1 MRITL
6 ATHAFASPGGSET
19 YLLTVAEQLQRL
31 GHEPTIFAAGLG
43 TMSEFARERGIG
55 VTSST
60 SALADGGDALIVQ
73 DAILAYQLADHFP
86 RTPQL
91 FRAASDVHDLQ
102 LPPALPGL
110 VGAVV
115 VCSERVRRRV
125 RHLATRHA
133 IHRLR
138 QPVDTER
145 FVPAAAPAATP
156 RRAVLLGNYL
166 RSERLE
172 LMVDALGRRGISCE
186 RVGVLG
192 KSTCSPEE
200 AIWNAD
206 IVVAKGRAALE
217 GMSCGKAVFVY
228 DHFGGDGWVTAER
241 YPAMEAD
248 NFAGQSRGPIS
259 TAARLDE
266 ELDLYAPE
274 LGTVNRELATTHHGA
289 RRHAAELCGLLA
301 DVDAPQGL
309 DGAPLR
315 ELARLVRLQW
325 QTELRAL
332 SLEYRSRQ
340 ASDEAERARAEL
352 HEARAEIE
360 RACGVHAS
368 ETASLVEEL
377 ERERA
382 EHAASVA
389 ELERLRALSRTRRVE
404 LGLRLGTIADTARR
418 TMARR

>member
-1 MRITL
+1 L
-6 ATHAFASPGGSET
+6 ATHGFASPGGSQT

-31 GHEPTIFAAGLG
+31 GHEPTIFAVELG
-43 TMSEFARERGIG
+43 AMSEFARERGIE
-55 VTSST
+55 VTPSI

-73 DAILAYQLADHFP
+73 DAILAYQLADQCP
-86 RTPQL
+86 GTPQV
-91 FRAASDVHDLQ
+91 FRAASDLHDLQ

-125 RHLATRHA
+125 RHLATRHS

-166 RSERLE
+166 RSERLD
-172 LMVDALGRRGISCE
+172 LIVDALRRRGVSCE
-186 RVGVLG
+186 RVGALG
-192 KSTCSPEE
+192 KSTCTPEH

-217 GMSCGKAVFVY
+217 GMACGKAVFVY

-274 LGTVNRELATTHHGA
+274 MGTVNRELATTHHGA
-289 RRHAAELCGLLA
+289 RRHAAELCGLLG
-301 DVDAPQGL
+301 DVDPPQRL

-315 ELARLVRLQW
+315 ELSRLVRLQW
-325 QTELRAL
+325 QTELRAV

-340 ASDEAERARAEL
+340 ASDDAERARAEL

-360 RACGVHAS
+360 RASAVHAS
-368 ETASLVEEL
+368 ETAGLVDEL

-382 EHAASVA
+382 DHAVAVA
-389 ELERLRALSRTRRVE
+389 ELERLRELARTRRVG
-404 LGLRLGTIADTARR
+404 LGLRLGAVADAARR
-418 TMARR
+418 AVPSR